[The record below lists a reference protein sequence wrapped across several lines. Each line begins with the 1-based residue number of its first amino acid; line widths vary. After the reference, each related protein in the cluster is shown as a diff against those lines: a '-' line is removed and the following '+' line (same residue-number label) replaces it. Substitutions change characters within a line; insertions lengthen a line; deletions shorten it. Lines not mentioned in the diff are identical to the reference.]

1 MKLKALVV
9 LVLLGAVLVSASVG
23 TLSGYQTASTFSAA
37 ITVDT
42 DKIKNNGHKDGLN
55 IQAADAGLTAPA
67 AADEP
72 QTAEPELISE

>member
-23 TLSGYQTASTFSAA
+23 TLSGYNASSSFSAA

-42 DKIKNNGHKDGLN
+42 EKIKNSGHKDGLSV
-55 IQAADAGLTAPA
+55 QTAGEDNTAPA
-67 AADEP
+67 AADGPEA
-72 QTAEPELISE
+72 AEPELISE